1 MSLPLH
7 PLVVHVVVV
16 FLIVVPL
23 LVLVSLAWRG
33 LRDRLDWITPIAAV
47 VGGLSALVASET
59 GEDLERKFPHT
70 ALIQAH
76 TQAGKPAEV
85 AAVLFA
91 FFTVV
96 WWVTSTQAFDT
107 LVESKLPVA
116 HKPAV
121 KVAAAV
127 LVAISSVV
135 VLVLVFI
142 AGHSGATAVWT
153 SQ

>member
-1 MSLPLH
+1 
-7 PLVVHVVVV
+7 
-16 FLIVVPL
+16 
-23 LVLVSLAWRG
+23 
-33 LRDRLDWITPIAAV
+33 
-47 VGGLSALVASET
+47 
-59 GEDLERKFPHT
+59 
-70 ALIQAH
+70 
-76 TQAGKPAEV
+76 
-85 AAVLFA
+85 
-91 FFTVV
+91 V
-96 WWVTSTQAFDT
+96 WWVTTTQQFET
-107 LVESKLPVA
+107 LVESKLPLA